1 MTDTLSR
8 EQVEKIY
15 DDAKD
20 YWLNQSDAKGEM
32 RALGIPPD
40 ADAVVS
46 CSMGELDKLCRM
58 ALRSLDAGAVR
69 EATIQECARVAMN
82 PKLFEHYTDGP
93 LALCGGVVDAILALG
108 QINAARKGTTSNF
121 NDTYDQNARRRGQY
135 DDTKDKP

>member
-1 MTDTLSR
+1 MTDTLKPCPFCGR
-8 EQVEKIY
+8 EPRTRMGLT
-15 DDAKD
+15 D
-20 YWLNQSDAKGEM
+20 GEQWTGA
-32 RALGIPPD
+32 RCEEHTQWIPVD
-40 ADAVVS
+40 QWN
-46 CSMGELDKLCRM
+46 R
-58 ALRSLDAGAVR
+58 RSLDAGAVR